1 MMIRTE
7 VLCKKCGEHLGHIFN
22 DGKLLGDKHPEA
34 GKRYCILSDSLKFE
48 PEIALFADNSGMEV
62 IEKILSSFQK
72 YLTPD
77 GQLFMEFGHNQAE
90 QIKNLMEKSG
100 FKNFEFLQDQYDI
113 GRCLKVNLSPRR

>member
-48 PEIALFADNSGMEV
+48 KKREGRI
-62 IEKILSSFQK
+62 KINIQ
-72 YLTPD
+72 
-77 GQLFMEFGHNQAE
+77 
-90 QIKNLMEKSG
+90 
-100 FKNFEFLQDQYDI
+100 
-113 GRCLKVNLSPRR
+113 